1 MEFNGKD
8 CQATIGLVSKSVF
21 MNLLLLVYPSW
32 YGESPNICIEIQATS
47 ALLQAGLKI
56 GANINLL

>member
-1 MEFNGKD
+1 
-8 CQATIGLVSKSVF
+8 